1 VFLHLGGGRGDG
13 HVPGGRG
20 KSASSV
26 LESTGTISRFR
37 GGWHSPPSFESRF
50 AVVRALA
57 SGHSPTRI
65 AFASRRGASSSP
77 LVFLVLLRYVALL
90 IAGQLSCLIAATIS
104 YTYTNSSVSLVF
116 PSVFRLRRSHLS
128 SLRSLSTVLRSSPW
142 QRHRLDIL
150 VLNAAHL
157 PEQPEQLPGC
167 SDAGLSVVRPSI
179 ANGSEPCD
187 ALTGSCLRLASCSA
201 RVFLNGTHRRRRLP
215 CARITGKRR
224 WIISMQQPLWG
235 SV

>member
-1 VFLHLGGGRGDG
+1 MGMSQVAEANRPLLFLNPQGQFRDSGGGGTRLLHL
-13 HVPGGRG
+13 
-20 KSASSV
+20 
-26 LESTGTISRFR
+26 SRD
-37 GGWHSPPSFESRF
+37 SQLS
-50 AVVRALA
+50 RALA

-77 LVFLVLLRYVALL
+77 LVFLVLLRCVALL

-128 SLRSLSTVLRSSPW
+128 SLRSLSTLLRSSPW

-157 PEQPEQLPGC
+157 PEQPAQLPGC

-215 CARITGKRR
+215 CARITG
-224 WIISMQQPLWG
+224 SG
-235 SV
+235 DG